1 MFKRTLYV
9 QVRENRFDI
18 RNVDDG
24 RSHHAVANPP
34 FSHPRMLVGDFTAAE
49 ACLKALVRQAR
60 GSGFSLGT
68 AIVMHPMEKL
78 EGGLTQIESRVF
90 RELALGAGASKVA
103 VWVGAPLSD
112 ADVVAKLKAG

>member
-1 MFKRTLYV
+1 MFKRSLYV

-18 RNVDDG
+18 RNVGDG
-24 RSHHAVANPP
+24 RSYHATASPP

-49 ACLKALVRQAR
+49 ACLKALVEQAR
-60 GSGFSLGT
+60 GSGFALKT
-68 AIVMHPMEKL
+68 EVLVHPMEKL

-103 VWVGAPLSD
+103 VWSGDPLSD
-112 ADVVAKLKAG
+112 AEVIAKLKAG

>member
-1 MFKRTLYV
+1 MFKRSLYV

-18 RNVDDG
+18 RNVGDG
-24 RSHHAVANPP
+24 RSYHATASPP

-49 ACLKALVRQAR
+49 ACLKSLADQSR
-60 GSGFSLGT
+60 GSGFAFKTEML
-68 AIVMHPMEKL
+68 MHPMERL

-103 VWVGAPLSD
+103 VWVGAPLGD
-112 ADVVAKLKAG
+112 ADVVAKLKDS